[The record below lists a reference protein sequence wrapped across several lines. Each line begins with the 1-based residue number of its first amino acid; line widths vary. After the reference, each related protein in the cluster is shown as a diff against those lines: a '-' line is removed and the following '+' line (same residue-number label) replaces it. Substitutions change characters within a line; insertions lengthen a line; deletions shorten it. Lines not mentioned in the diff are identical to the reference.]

1 MSHSLA
7 AASISPFEAAMT
19 LKPVLFALLC
29 SPALLAAALSA
40 RATAV
45 AAPETANEDDFLRVA
60 SMLDKGWKPS
70 AKGLE
75 AARQEYE
82 ALQADGRANPRVT
95 YAFALVQMRNRRYDE
110 ARRLLDD
117 VIAAD
122 RSDLSARRATVWVLV
137 LVKDYSAALIELEKL
152 MKSLPAEAAGDN
164 ADEEEADLAALAE
177 FAGRVV
183 GFIDGPAARSVAE
196 HARADYRK
204 RITAPL
210 NTARRAAFDAGRDA
224 VTRRFAEL
232 DLDRQQT
239 KADAKAGQEERKER
253 IKAELDRERAGITA
267 EKTSLDSRADKAR
280 EELNKELT
288 AVEALSRPLATQQGR
303 LESQGAAIT
312 RDIAN
317 LQVEI
322 GRLLDLADEAE
333 DPFEARRWRAE
344 ARRLD
349 AVLAR
354 FSNDLARVN
363 TDLATVASKRVAL
376 EGRRRAALARAQ
388 AEDDRIDRRRGEL
401 VSTEKR
407 IAGDERR
414 VGHPASGQTGAV
426 ASLAAKA
433 SAFTTYDDFPFEQ
446 ERARLLQAIRK

>member
-1 MSHSLA
+1 LFQVPSSA
-7 AASISPFEAAMT
+7 AADISRFEAAMT
-19 LKPVLFALLC
+19 LKPVLFALAC
-29 SPALLAAALSA
+29 SPALFAAALSA
-40 RATAV
+40 SV
-45 AAPETANEDDFLRVA
+45 AASEDDFLRAA
-60 SMLDKGWKPS
+60 SMMDRGWKPS

-75 AARQEYE
+75 AAREEYE
-82 ALQADGRANPRVT
+82 QMQTDGRANSRVT

-110 ARRLLDD
+110 AKRLLDD
-117 VIAAD
+117 VLAAD
-122 RSDLSARRATVWVLV
+122 KNDLSARRARVFVLV
-137 LVKDYSAALIELEKL
+137 LLKDYKAALVELEKL
-152 MKSLPAEAAGDN
+152 VKSLPAKAAN
-164 ADEEEADLAALAE
+164 EEDEADLAALAE

-196 HARADYRK
+196 HVRADYRK
-204 RITAPL
+204 RIAVPL
-210 NTARRAAFDAGRDA
+210 STTRRAAFDAGRDA

-239 KADAKAGQEERKER
+239 KADAKAGEEEKKE
-253 IKAELDRERAGITA
+253 KVKQELDRERAGITA
-267 EKTSLDSRADKAR
+267 EKSTLDSRADKAR
-280 EELNKELT
+280 EELNKELA
-288 AVEALSRPLATQQGR
+288 AVEAQARPLVTQQSR

-312 RDIAN
+312 REIAN

-333 DPFEARRWRAE
+333 DPLEARRWRAE

-349 AVLAR
+349 GVLAR
-354 FSNDLARVN
+354 FSNDLGRVN
-363 TDLATVASKRVAL
+363 TDLATVASKRVSL
-376 EGRRRAALARAQ
+376 EGRRRTALARAQ

-407 IAGDERR
+407 ITGDERR
-414 VGHPASGQTGAV
+414 AGQPASGHTGAV

-433 SAFTTYDDFPFEQ
+433 AAFTTYDDFPFEQ